1 MCRRYIRM
9 LLLVVGSTMVFL
21 AVFPVMAFLHFEDS
35 LQITLIASKLLL
47 LPLGA
52 ICLAGA
58 AMLSKKAVYR
68 RSA

>member
-9 LLLVVGSTMVFL
+9 LLLVLGSAMMFF
-21 AVFPVMAFLHFEDS
+21 AVFPVMAFVHFEDS
-35 LQITLIASKLLL
+35 LEITLIASKLLL

-52 ICLAGA
+52 MCLAGA
-58 AMLSKKAVYR
+58 AMLGKKAVYR